1 MRLRLLDWRF
11 PAVLFAGSLMP
22 VAFAPLRV
30 FPIAVLALAT
40 LFWAWRSAGCGRA
53 AWYGFVFGFGMFAV
67 GVSWV
72 YVSLHTYGNMPL
84 PLATVTVLIFV
95 AVLAVFPAV
104 AGAAYGWFAQRRTG
118 WAAVV
123 FGAAV
128 WVLMEWM
135 RGWVLSG
142 FPWLSLGYSQ
152 TNSVLFGWAPV
163 LGVYG
168 LSLAV
173 ALSAAIVADMLI
185 APRRAILGA
194 TAMLLIWGGGW
205 GAGAIH
211 WVEPSGEPVD
221 VALVQG
227 NIALDTKWTP
237 GQAQAIVDFYRT
249 ESERHRD
256 RDVVVWPESAVPMYI
271 DELSDGFWRALDEHP
286 ADFIFG
292 GLERRGSP
300 AGERYYNTVVSTGVV
315 STGAEAN
322 LYRKRH
328 LVPFGEYLPFRNLL
342 SWLLEYL
349 HIPMSDFSAWDAEQD
364 PIVAAG
370 LRVGV
375 SVCYEDAFVDEILKS
390 VPDASLLVNV
400 SEDAW
405 FGDSLAPHQ
414 RVQMAQMR
422 AREVGRPMLKA
433 ANTGVSV
440 SIDHNGAIVVAS
452 PQFQRWVLT
461 DRVQPMRGST
471 LFTTWGNALVVTLVG
486 LLMAVAVGVR
496 RLCRNTR

>member
-1 MRLRLLDWRF
+1 MRIRSLDWRLLVVF
-11 PAVLFAGSLMP
+11 CAGSLMP
-22 VAFAPLRV
+22 VAFAPLSV

-40 LFWAWRSAGCGRA
+40 LFWAWSSAGCGRA
-53 AWYGFVFGFGMFAV
+53 AWYGFAFGCGMFAV

-72 YVSLHTYGNMPL
+72 YVSLHNYGNMPL
-84 PLATVTVLIFV
+84 PLAAFTVLIFI
-95 AVLAVFPAV
+95 VLLALFPAA
-104 AGAAYGWFAQRRTG
+104 AGVAYGWFGQRRAG
-118 WAAVV
+118 WATIV

-168 LSLAV
+168 VSLAV
-173 ALSAAIVADMLI
+173 ALSAAIATDALI

-194 TAMLLIWGGGW
+194 TVILMIWGGGW
-205 GAGAIH
+205 GVTLIR
-211 WVEPSGEPVD
+211 WVEPNGEPVG
-221 VALVQG
+221 VALLQG
-227 NIALDTKWTP
+227 NIGLDTKWTP
-237 GQAQAIVDFYRT
+237 SQARAIVNYYRT
-249 ESERHRD
+249 ESEQHRD
-256 RDVVVWPESAVPMYI
+256 RDLVVWPESAVPMYI
-271 DELSDGFWRALDEHP
+271 DKLSDGFWDALDEHP

-292 GLERRGSP
+292 ALERRETP
-300 AGERYYNTVVSTGVV
+300 AGERYYNTVVSTGVG
-315 STGAEAN
+315 STGVEAN

-342 SWLLEYL
+342 SWFLEYL
-349 HIPMSDFSAWDAEQD
+349 HIPMSDFSAWDAKQE

-375 SVCYEDAFVDEILKS
+375 SVCYEDAFVEEILKS

-422 AREVGRPMLKA
+422 AREVGRPMLRA

-440 SIDHNGAIVVAS
+440 SIDHNGAIVVES

-471 LFTTWGNALVVTLVG
+471 LFATWGNALILTLLG
-486 LLMAVAVGVR
+486 LMLALSIGAR
-496 RLCRNTR
+496 RLHPCRR